1 MTDNR
6 RTQTVDHLHA
16 SSGGICFACCPMR
29 RISRGHL
36 SVTLGKFF
44 TKVVL
49 LSYMKYFSVDKILQ
63 FKDALI
69 GVWDQC

>member
-1 MTDNR
+1 
-6 RTQTVDHLHA
+6 
-16 SSGGICFACCPMR
+16 MR
-29 RISRGHL
+29 RISKGHL

-49 LSYMKYFSVDKILQ
+49 LSYMKYFSVVKILQ